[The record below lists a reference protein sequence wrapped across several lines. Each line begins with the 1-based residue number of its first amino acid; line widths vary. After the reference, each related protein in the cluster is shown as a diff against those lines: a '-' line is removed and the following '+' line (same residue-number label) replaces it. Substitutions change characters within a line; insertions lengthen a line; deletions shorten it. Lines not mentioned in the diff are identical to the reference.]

1 MHILIDDQKPIEV
14 TPIAD
19 LTNDNEESVTAL
31 SFGETHKILTI
42 WKELDTRR
50 RDFTYTNSE
59 PNDPADIVTAY
70 TVADRLEFDTIGP
83 LWDGSRTHDAYDL
96 ADLSAVL
103 PLKVVD

>member
-14 TPIAD
+14 TTITG

-31 SFGETHKILTI
+31 SFGDTHKILTA
-42 WKELDTRR
+42 WKDLDTRR
-50 RDFTYTNSE
+50 RDFTFANDE
-59 PNDPADIVTAY
+59 PNDIITAY